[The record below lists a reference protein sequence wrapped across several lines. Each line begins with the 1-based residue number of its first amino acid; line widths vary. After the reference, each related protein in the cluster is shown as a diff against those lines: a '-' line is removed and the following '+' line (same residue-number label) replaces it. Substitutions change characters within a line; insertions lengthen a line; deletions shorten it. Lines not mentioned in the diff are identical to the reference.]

1 ALWRALQR
9 SGQPWLAAARGNSR
23 VWRLGQRLPLNE
35 CYPLAAPW
43 DSLMVRHR
51 GRAAQLRL
59 RRLDVAA
66 SPTGRGD
73 GAPFTALLCAWF
85 GEIRDLDSGRL
96 LGRRYWV
103 APAGQSRRQ
112 DSDLLVHML
121 RCEEWPA
128 LRERAAADLNAA
140 GGGEDC
146 WALAG
151 ALAALAVRLD
161 QDNGDWAL
169 DLRAQLLSLTGSR
182 RRSAATLLTALIEL
196 FSARRE
202 LQRIGAV
209 AGGTGDA

>member
-1 ALWRALQR
+1 
-9 SGQPWLAAARGNSR
+9 
-23 VWRLGQRLPLNE
+23 
-35 CYPLAAPW
+35 
-43 DSLMVRHR
+43 
-51 GRAAQLRL
+51 
-59 RRLDVAA
+59 
-66 SPTGRGD
+66 
-73 GAPFTALLCAWF
+73 
-85 GEIRDLDSGRL
+85 
-96 LGRRYWV
+96 
-103 APAGQSRRQ
+103 
-112 DSDLLVHML
+112 
-121 RCEEWPA
+121 A

-146 WALAG
+146 WELAG

>member
-1 ALWRALQR
+1 M
-9 SGQPWLAAARGNSR
+9 
-23 VWRLGQRLPLNE
+23 
-35 CYPLAAPW
+35 
-43 DSLMVRHR
+43 MVRHR

-66 SPTGRGD
+66 SPAGRGD

-96 LGRRYWV
+96 LGRRYWL
-103 APAGQSRRQ
+103 APAGQSRQQ
-112 DSDLLVHML
+112 DSELLVHML

-140 GGGEDC
+140 GGGGEDP
-146 WALAG
+146 WGLAG

-169 DLRAQLLSLTGSR
+169 DLRAQLLSLSGTR
-182 RRSAATLLTALIEL
+182 RRNPATLLTALIEL

-209 AGGTGDA
+209 AGGAGNA

>member
-1 ALWRALQR
+1 HGLPIGVPSAPDTRFSLAAQLLPAPPDTALWRALQR

-85 GEIRDLDSGRL
+85 G
-96 LGRRYWV
+96 
-103 APAGQSRRQ
+103 
-112 DSDLLVHML
+112 
-121 RCEEWPA
+121 
-128 LRERAAADLNAA
+128 
-140 GGGEDC
+140 
-146 WALAG
+146 
-151 ALAALAVRLD
+151 
-161 QDNGDWAL
+161 
-169 DLRAQLLSLTGSR
+169 
-182 RRSAATLLTALIEL
+182 
-196 FSARRE
+196 
-202 LQRIGAV
+202 
-209 AGGTGDA
+209 